1 MTKLSGSREEVLG
14 LVEII
19 RDTFFTMQKYSSG
32 EFGIKQRDG
41 FSFSEGGVNYT
52 AHCLDDE
59 ETVVIS
65 DRNTGISIKMIK
77 VLSWDDERDMV
88 ERAVEVFLKDKEY
101 LDRLKNYRKTPK
113 YGYQRKA
120 FELML
125 NARSYMNM
133 AERSSV

>member
-1 MTKLSGSREEVLG
+1 MRLSGSREEVLK

-19 RDTFFTMQKYSSG
+19 RDTFFTMQKYGRS
-32 EFGIKQRDG
+32 EFGLKQRDG
-41 FSFSEGGVNYT
+41 YSFKVDDASYT
-52 AHCLDDE
+52 AHCLSDE

-65 DRNTGISIKMIK
+65 DNCIGVSVKK
-77 VLSWDDERDMV
+77 VTVLVWDDERDMV
-88 ERAVEVFLKDKEY
+88 ERAVEMFLKDEEY
-101 LDRLKNYRKTPK
+101 LNKLKNYRKTPK